1 MTQYEILDL
10 IASQRNMTAQA
21 WTMFITV
28 NIAVLGGMFFLQK
41 RVGLIEKLIAIFVYG
56 AFLFV
61 NFRAQV
67 DNYFY
72 TERLISVALNLE
84 TENGGPVIS
93 QSIYQMPTISVALPY
108 IYGGAFIAFVIT
120 FIFLNSIANP
130 KFK

>member
-41 RVGLIEKLIAIFVYG
+41 RVNVIEKLIAIVVYG

-61 NFRAQV
+61 NYRAQV
-67 DNYFY
+67 DNYTY
-72 TERLISVALNLE
+72 TSNLISAALELE
-84 TENGGPVIS
+84 AQGGTPPIAN
-93 QSIYQMPTISVALPY
+93 SIYEMPLIATALPF
-108 IYGGAFIAFVIT
+108 IYGGAFVAFMIT
-120 FIFLNSIANP
+120 FAFLNFIAGS
-130 KFK
+130 KE